1 MRSSRKRVEDER
13 QRVETVE
20 DTRRI
25 YRQLQRKVEGDVE
38 GKTDGGMMGRL
49 GYLQITSQCDR
60 FLWRLNWARG
70 LRGNQSK
77 S

>member
-1 MRSSRKRVEDER
+1 MEGEREMERK
-13 QRVETVE
+13 TN
-20 DTRRI
+20 
-25 YRQLQRKVEGDVE
+25 EGAR
-38 GKTDGGMMGRL
+38 GML

-70 LRGNQSK
+70 PRGNESK